1 MSGRPSSF
9 RFAGESGPNPSS
21 VAGLAIAVLVSAF
34 VFGLAAIGPDCAFRG
49 NQDEPSAFPKGF
61 FISPVELTLRF
72 RHEPGERRLS
82 FSRFSGSPRAWKE
95 QAKEKLVALLKVQPQ
110 APGQVRELRQISYQG
125 IMIKA
130 LVMMIDEHLS
140 IPAYLLLPGSG
151 EAPKSAVMAIHGHG
165 RAEPCVGA
173 EDDYHHRF
181 ALELAKAGH
190 LVLCPELRG
199 FGALMDLA
207 DGLEIA
213 RLDYWIGRYSQFT
226 LVTDGFLTGHTLIG
240 ETVEDL
246 LRWEAWLAESR
257 GIKELDAA
265 GISYGGDLSLIYPV
279 FSERV
284 RRIFASGTLGS
295 FSVIFQRCYNAPAH
309 CIPGILEWLDRSDVA
324 GLNAP
329 RPLAIHYGELD
340 TPSPTNASASYNE
353 TVPKSMEELRDIY
366 GVFGA
371 REAVTLIVTPG
382 AQHEMDIKAL
392 LDFLNE

>member
-1 MSGRPSSF
+1 MKY
-9 RFAGESGPNPSS
+9 FAYLG
-21 VAGLAIAVLVSAF
+21 VVILAIASAARPAVVRSDSAVS
-34 VFGLAAIGPDCAFRG
+34 G
-49 NQDEPSAFPKGF
+49 NQDQSSILPKDF
-61 FISPVELTLRF
+61 FIAPSELTLRF
-72 RHEPGERRLS
+72 RHELGERRLS
-82 FSRFSGSPRAWKE
+82 FRRFAGSPRDWKA
-95 QAKEKLVALLKVQPQ
+95 QARDKLAVLLKVRPQ
-110 APGQVRELRQISYQG
+110 TPGQVREVREIRQGG

-130 LVMMIDEHLS
+130 LVMEVDEHLS
-140 IPAYLLLPGSG
+140 IPAYLLIPEPG

-199 FGALMDLA
+199 FGALKDLA
-207 DGLEIA
+207 DGLEID

-226 LVTDGFLTGHTLIG
+226 LVTDGFLTGRTLIG

-279 FSERV
+279 FSQRV

-309 CIPGILEWLDRSDVA
+309 CIPGILEWMDRSDIA

-329 RPLAIHYGELD
+329 RPLTIHYGELD

-353 TVPKSMEELRDIY
+353 TVSKSMEELGEIY
-366 GVFGA
+366 GAFGA
-371 REAVTLIVTPG
+371 RDAVTLIVTPG
-382 AQHEMDIKAL
+382 AQHEMDIRAL
-392 LDFLNE
+392 LDFLND

>member
-1 MSGRPSSF
+1 MRSAVYPAVVILV
-9 RFAGESGPNPSS
+9 FALLP
-21 VAGLAIAVLVSAF
+21 
-34 VFGLAAIGPDCAFRG
+34 GLAAAHLDDGVGR
-49 NQDEPSAFPKGF
+49 NQDISSALSKDF
-61 FISPVELTLRF
+61 FIAPSELTLRF
-72 RHEPGERRLS
+72 HHESGKRRLS
-82 FSRFSGSPRAWKE
+82 FNHFVGSPREWK
-95 QAKEKLVALLKVQPQ
+95 V
-110 APGQVRELRQISYQG
+110 QVREKLAALLGVISRSSGQVGLVRELNSQG
-125 IMIKA
+125 ITIKA
-130 LVMMIDEHLS
+130 VVMEIGERLS
-140 IPAYLLLPGSG
+140 VPAYLLIPGS
-151 EAPKSAVMAIHGHG
+151 AKNPKRAVMAIHGHG

-207 DGLEIA
+207 EGLEID

-226 LVTDGFLTGHTLIG
+226 LVTDGFLTGRTLIG

-246 LRWEAWLAESR
+246 LRWEAWLAESC
-257 GIKELDAA
+257 GVEDIDVA

-279 FSERV
+279 FSDRV

-309 CIPGILEWLDRSDVA
+309 CIPGILEWMDRSDIA

-353 TVPKSMEELRDIY
+353 TVPKSMEELRGIY
-366 GVFGA
+366 DAFGA
-371 REAVTLIVTPG
+371 RGAVSLIVTPG
-382 AQHEMDIKAL
+382 AQHEMDIPAL
-392 LDFLNE
+392 LDFLKE